1 MAVMARIV
9 FSCDAQPA
17 PCLFI
22 VLYSMGVCVHFYMA
36 THMIGICVILLFLFN
51 IQMFFFW
58 HSIIIQ
64 MFFDIVFWHCF
75 CMFCAWIY
83 CVLCMVFII
92 VFDMFLFS
100 MFYYCFRYFVIVFD
114 IHFLIFTAFSMI
126 CMISEGIYTFLRRCF
141 CLRVIFEFFFSR
153 IFQVFLLLFWYIL
166 FHLFIC
172 ALVYEKFGHWFRKYV
187 HCLREIIGR
196 TQLLHCFYYLK
207 N

>member
-1 MAVMARIV
+1 MARIV

-114 IHFLIFTAFSMI
+114 FYRFLNDLHDFWRNLYVSEEMFLFTCDFW
-126 CMISEGIYTFLRRCF
+126 
-141 CLRVIFEFFFSR
+141 VFFFQNFPG
-153 IFQVFLLLFWYIL
+153 IFIIVLIY
-166 FHLFIC
+166 FISFIYLC
-172 ALVYEKFGHWFRKYV
+172 IGLW
-187 HCLREIIGR
+187 EIWTLI
-196 TQLLHCFYYLK
+196 
-207 N
+207 